1 MSQYLA
7 SLSQSSGIRE
17 IVLSEI
23 VNLAEKHNLS
33 QVILFGSR
41 ARGNHHRKSD
51 IDLAISG
58 GNTASFALDTDEETS
73 TLLMYDFVELKPT
86 TAPELLSEIRRDG
99 KTIYEKI

>member
-1 MSQYLA
+1 MSQNLA

-23 VNLAEKHNLS
+23 ISLAEKHDLS

-41 ARGNHHRKSD
+41 ARGDFHLKSD

-58 GNTASFALDTDEETS
+58 GNTASFAFDTDEDTS
-73 TLLMYDFVELKPT
+73 TLLMYDFVELKPSIS
-86 TAPELLSEIRRDG
+86 PELLEEIRRDG